1 MQLLNRLTLWSRVL
15 LDKLTVIQPNSVSS
29 KCFGS
34 SQCSKESDTDPYS
47 NHHFSTLFLY
57 DPFPYYPLPMFSK
70 SSVSLKLY
78 DKV

>member
-1 MQLLNRLTLWSRVL
+1 MQLLSRLTPWSRVIL
-15 LDKLTVIQPNSVSS
+15 NKLTVIQPNSVSS

-34 SQCSKESDTDPYS
+34 SQCSKESDTDPY
-47 NHHFSTLFLY
+47 HHFFTLFLY